1 MLHRC
6 ADGLCSHIF
15 LGNSRN
21 AAHRSAGERP
31 KDSKV
36 LRRSLP
42 MVIGHTY
49 LGHVR
54 RGSPNLAASIALRV
68 FSQISRVATAKV
80 FVETGF
86 VLPPYGGFSRS
97 SIKWLWLVYEGTH
110 SDAVFVHCSFS
121 LNMEIRS
128 PAIRNPVFWPE
139 HSAASYG
146 CANTPA
152 IRPPN
157 TTIRWQIRR
166 LRKKPSQA
174 PAPKLFVDRL
184 RLGKKKQDGRP
195 SLLVPLRKWLAVDAE
210 P

>member
-97 SIKWLWLVYEGTH
+97 SIK
-110 SDAVFVHCSFS
+110 
-121 LNMEIRS
+121 
-128 PAIRNPVFWPE
+128 
-139 HSAASYG
+139 G
-146 CANTPA
+146 CGWYLLTVAP
-152 IRPPN
+152 IRPPFAH
-157 TTIRWQIRR
+157 QIQRSGGKYGVFGRSHLKRPLQSSLWIGFDQERR
-166 LRKKPSQA
+166 SEMAGHLC
-174 PAPKLFVDRL
+174 
-184 RLGKKKQDGRP
+184 
-195 SLLVPLRKWLAVDAE
+195 
-210 P
+210 